1 LARYEIV
8 PDRSA
13 VWIDANSSL
22 HPIHSEVRGVT
33 GYVDVELAADGALDL
48 QAVPAGRL
56 ELLVDTMS
64 SGNPLYDRE
73 MKRRVEA
80 RTYPSIVGELT
91 GIEAAADGSGAYTVR
106 GNVMFKGVTKAYE
119 DRMHVVAR
127 EDLVVLEGEHVFDVR
142 DFGMEPP
149 RILMLKVHPE
159 VAVRVEITARRGA

>member
-13 VWIDANSSL
+13 VWIDATSSV

-33 GYVDVELAADGALDL
+33 GYVEVEFDAGGAVDL

-56 ELLVDTMS
+56 ELQVDAMS

-80 RTYPSIVGELT
+80 RRYPSIVGELT
-91 GIEAAADGSGAYTVR
+91 GMEPEAGGGGAYTVR
-106 GNVMFKGVTKAYE
+106 GTVRFKGVTKAYE
-119 DRMHVVAR
+119 DRMHIAAK

-159 VAVRVEITARRGA
+159 VAVRIEITAKRGD